1 MPYRHIVLFTLKDPS
16 ENNIQTAAE
25 KLRSLLGQVE
35 GLLSAEVEADALRS
49 ERSCDLCLNMLFA
62 SRAALDT
69 YRKHPAHI
77 PVQQHMHAVRSG
89 SHSADYPITR
99 PNRRMPRLLASLG
112 PACGSLYTLRKM
124 LDAGM
129 NGARLSLAHQPMAEA
144 SAWIETYATAAAQHG
159 VSPYV
164 IVDVDPERSLPPQIQ
179 NAGVHGLV
187 QTGPANPESL
197 RALRETSGKGF
208 RLYAAI
214 SQPTTIESLPAILP
228 YADELL
234 VARRAMGRELP
245 MQEIPIMQKRIA
257 KIAAGAGVPF
267 VVASDL
273 LSSMLEHPVPYA
285 AEMLDIY
292 NAVQDGASSL
302 LLTLETSIGKYP
314 VEAMEMLRKAAE
326 AAILT

>member
-16 ENNIQTAAE
+16 EDNIQTAAE

-62 SRAALDT
+62 SRAALDA

-129 NGARLSLAHQPMAEA
+129 NGARLSLAHQSMAEA
-144 SAWIETYATAAAQHG
+144 AAWIEAYATAAAQHG

-164 IVDVDPERSLPPQIQ
+164 IVDVDPARPIPPQI
-179 NAGVHGLV
+179 GVHGLV
-187 QTGPANPESL
+187 QTGPVSPESL

-245 MQEIPIMQKRIA
+245 MQQIPIMQKRIA

-267 VVASDL
+267 VIASDL

-285 AEMLDIY
+285 
-292 NAVQDGASSL
+292 
-302 LLTLETSIGKYP
+302 GKYP